1 MSLTK
6 LFSWNN
12 FLSVV
17 IFLFGVLICQ
27 YTGNRGLFPIDSFS
41 HFDSGYRILK
51 GDHPFKD
58 YWIVSGFFVDYL
70 QSFIFYIFGV
80 NWQTYL
86 LNASLLNGAVA
97 LLVYFLF
104 NNLGLNFKLSFF
116 YTICFS
122 ILAYPSSGTPF
133 VDHHS
138 TLLSIIAIILLIKS
152 LKTNKLSLWFLV
164 PVFLFLAFLSK
175 QVPATYI
182 FFVTL
187 FLTFLHLLHQEKKE
201 LIKILLTLF
210 ASSII
215 LIFLFLIFLQI
226 NEIDFKN
233 FITQYFYYP
242 SLIGEERYTS
252 IKYDFKNT
260 FLNFKFIYLSLF
272 FLFFFTFKNFK
283 NKKIKDFYKH
293 HNFKIL
299 LICVLTFLTLA
310 HHIIFTKNQIF
321 IFFLIPLILGFA
333 NIQLNKIKIN
343 YKNHLNIILILFC
356 VAITFK
362 YHLRYNIDR
371 KFHELT
377 NVKFSQAFEAKNF
390 STKFFGLKWITKN
403 SKNSEKIEAEIKF
416 LKKFKKIL
424 DLDRTNKIVL
434 TNYSF
439 FSVLSEENVSGF
451 SRWYPGDNSG
461 FPMKVWWN
469 KENKYA
475 QNYKDLIT
483 SIFRKRQIKSVY
495 ILPDINKR
503 NLLEYVDSKCFNM
516 IELEDRIIKYE
527 VNDNCK
533 KLLM

>member
-1 MSLTK
+1 M
-6 LFSWNN
+6 
-12 FLSVV
+12 
-17 IFLFGVLICQ
+17 
-27 YTGNRGLFPIDSFS
+27 
-41 HFDSGYRILK
+41 
-51 GDHPFKD
+51 
-58 YWIVSGFFVDYL
+58 
-70 QSFIFYIFGV
+70 
-80 NWQTYL
+80 
-86 LNASLLNGAVA
+86 
-97 LLVYFLF
+97 
-104 NNLGLNFKLSFF
+104 
-116 YTICFS
+116 
-122 ILAYPSSGTPF
+122 
-133 VDHHS
+133 
-138 TLLSIIAIILLIKS
+138 
-152 LKTNKLSLWFLV
+152 
-164 PVFLFLAFLSK
+164 
-175 QVPATYI
+175 
-182 FFVTL
+182 
-187 FLTFLHLLHQEKKE
+187 
-201 LIKILLTLF
+201 
-210 ASSII
+210 
-215 LIFLFLIFLQI
+215 
-226 NEIDFKN
+226 
-233 FITQYFYYP
+233 
-242 SLIGEERYTS
+242 
-252 IKYDFKNT
+252 
-260 FLNFKFIYLSLF
+260 
-272 FLFFFTFKNFK
+272 
-283 NKKIKDFYKH
+283 
-293 HNFKIL
+293 
-299 LICVLTFLTLA
+299 
-310 HHIIFTKNQIF
+310 
-321 IFFLIPLILGFA
+321 IPLILGFA

-403 SKNSEKIEAEIKF
+403 SKNSEKIEAEIKL

>member
-1 MSLTK
+1 MSLMK

-12 FLSVV
+12 CLSVV

-70 QSFIFYIFGV
+70 QSVIFYIFGV

-86 LNASLLNGAVA
+86 LNASLLNGTVA

-116 YTICFS
+116 YAICFS

-138 TLLSIIAIILLIKS
+138 TLLSIIAIIMLIKS
-152 LKTNKLSLWFLV
+152 LKTNELSLWFLV

-182 FFVTL
+182 FFAAL

-201 LIKILLTLF
+201 VIKILSTLF

-215 LIFLFLIFLQI
+215 LILLFLIFLQI

-242 SLIGEERYTS
+242 GIIGEERYIS

-272 FLFFFTFKNFK
+272 FLFFFTFQNLKNE
-283 NKKIKDFYKH
+283 KIINYYKH
-293 HNFKIL
+293 LNFKIL

-333 NIQLNKIKIN
+333 NIQLNTIEIN
-343 YKNHLNIILILFC
+343 YKKNLNIILIILC
-356 VAITFK
+356 IGMTIK

-371 KFHELT
+371 KFHELN
-377 NVKFSQAFEAKNF
+377 NVQFSQSFEAKNF
-390 STKFFGLKWITKN
+390 STKFFGLKWISKN
-403 SKNSEKIEAEIKF
+403 SNNSEKIEAEIEF
-416 LKKFKKIL
+416 LKNFQKIL
-424 DLDRTNKIVL
+424 DLDKNKKIVL

-461 FPMKVWWN
+461 FPMKVFWN
-469 KENKYA
+469 KGNKYA
-475 QNYKDLIT
+475 QDYKDLIT
-483 SIFRKRQIKSVY
+483 SIFRKRKIKSVY
-495 ILPDINKR
+495 ILPDINEK
-503 NLLEYVDSKCFNM
+503 NLLEYVDSKCFNK

-527 VNDNCK
+527 VNENCK